1 MSMSSL
7 FSHSLTDLIRGL
19 RHHKKDEQAYIAKEI
34 TNIRK
39 ELRSNDT
46 DLKAQAIAK
55 LTYLQMMGY
64 DMSWAS
70 FHVVEVMSSPK
81 FLYKGIGYLGAIQ
94 SFDQNTDV
102 LMLTTNLIKKDLA
115 SSQVGEIGVALTG
128 LAHILTPDL
137 ARDLCADLVAM
148 LNHSRPIVRKKVLLV
163 LYKVFLKYPE
173 GLRLSFPRMKER
185 LDDPDPAVV
194 SAAVTVICELARR
207 NPKNYLSLA
216 PQLFR
221 LLTTSSNYWMMIKII
236 KLFAALTPHEP
247 RLAKKLL
254 PPIRDLIQTTPS
266 MSLLYECIHAVIS
279 GGMLVASGSGSNAE
293 SAAALAATC
302 VSKLRTFLEDPDQN
316 LQYLGLLALTKIL
329 PTHPHLLADHKDV
342 ILKFLDDQDISI
354 RLRALDLIVG
364 MANKRNLPE
373 IVKRLVVHLLPLGD
387 EDTNADAM
395 DTSYRTDIVRR
406 IVFICSQNSYANVA
420 NFEWYLAVLSD
431 LTNLQ
436 RVDAGELL
444 MNQFMDV
451 GVRVKTVRP
460 YTVKLMMRLLAD
472 SKLIGSV
479 KQEDSNAMV
488 LFAAA
493 WLTGEYCAL
502 LESPLEALE
511 HLSHKEAIHL
521 PPAVQA
527 VYLQSMIKVFAYW
540 MNGLQHDWN
549 EQSREM
555 VCEMVDTL
563 RINIREMYGR
573 NDDLEVQERACNIAA
588 ILDVVA
594 EHLPRTPLRIENSIS
609 FAPTLPSPPSILGK
623 LYPLFFQQELNP
635 VAPKAQRK
643 VPIPEGLDLDRWIY
657 EPVPDPVSESSDDDD
672 FMNEHELSSS
682 YGYGWTG
689 GAAPAGKSRKSKSRK
704 GKSSE
709 ADTKEDSEGRDK
721 RKAERKARQ
730 KLDPY
735 YIGGDDSRDSSVS
748 SKGRRG
754 AAAVDDEDDMDVESI
769 PIVQLSIDEF
779 SKPIKVKK
787 SKKGKDGKKSKRR
800 QESSLITVPVEFAT
814 EEMPE
819 NAVLSNSD
827 DEGAGAGAMAASA
840 GATKKGNGFQV
851 YGGSKDSSVPTIRGI
866 LDADHSELHSVDLS
880 VPLGADEHLP
890 RTKAYMNPEEARQH
904 AEAQAQQ
911 QRLDAIKAKKE
922 KKEKK
927 EKKKA
932 PKGEKEKKKSS
943 KKEKGATAA
952 AAATTGA
959 PLIDVAEELSP
970 ARIPL
975 PVSPA
980 PQTIA
985 TPEVFSAKATAS
997 PPAVEEEEK
1006 SKKTKKTKKSKET
1019 TDGAETTTTPK
1030 SKKSTKSKKSASS
1043 GSASSKAAAVI
1054 VPFPERTDL
1063 ALAQDAYVE
1072 MTYGLAMSP
1081 ASLAVPTLPG
1091 QETEHEP
1098 LVVATIKVKTLE
1110 AAIESAYISLA
1121 DSFDVRLGGTQSG
1134 KESISAK
1141 TLMVPG
1147 HGGETELELELL
1159 VTGRIRYELQVMGT
1173 LHYAVQGM
1181 DRELEFVFS
1190 VAPSTFMLSMPRLTG
1205 AEFSKV
1211 LTEQPETFAATGSV
1225 SVTLSGTGTNGQDE
1239 AFWSAVERITRDIT
1253 HTHVVEVVEGAASF
1267 FGRAWQGYQVAG
1279 LIKAIKSADED
1290 HTKRLDVEMKCTD
1303 QGFVDGLVQEIDAVG
1318 SF

>member
-19 RHHKKDEQAYIAKEI
+19 RQHKKDEQAYIAKEI
-34 TNIRK
+34 ANIRK
-39 ELRSNDT
+39 ELRSNDS

-115 SSQVGEIGVALTG
+115 SPQVSEIGVALTG

-148 LNHSRPIVRKKVLLV
+148 LNHSRPIIRKKVLLV

-185 LDDPDPAVV
+185 LDDPDPSVV

-236 KLFAALTPHEP
+236 KLFASLTPHEP

-373 IVKRLVVHLLPLGD
+373 IVKRLVVHLLPMND
-387 EDTNADAM
+387 EDTNPDSM
-395 DTSYRTDIVRR
+395 DTSYRADIVRR
-406 IVFICSQNSYANVA
+406 IVFICSQNSYANVS

-431 LTNLQ
+431 LTNLP

-444 MNQFMDV
+444 MHQFMDV

-460 YTVKLMMRLLAD
+460 YTVKLMVKLLAD
-472 SKLIGSV
+472 TKLIESG
-479 KQEDSNAMV
+479 KQEDSNVMV

-493 WLTGEYCAL
+493 WLAGEYCAL
-502 LESPLEALE
+502 LESPLDALE
-511 HLSHKEAIHL
+511 HLSNKSAVHL
-521 PPAVQA
+521 PAAVQA
-527 VYLQSMIKVFAYW
+527 VYLQSMIKIFAYW
-540 MNGLQHDWN
+540 MNSLRDDWK
-549 EQSREM
+549 EQSRQM

-563 RINIREMYGR
+563 RTNIREMYGR
-573 NDDLEVQERACNIAA
+573 SDDLEVQERASNIAA

-609 FAPTLPSPPSILGK
+609 FAPRMPSPPSILGK
-623 LYPLFFQQELNP
+623 LYPLFFSQEFNP

-643 VPIPEGLDLDRWIY
+643 VPVPEGLDLDRWIY
-657 EPVPDPVSESSDDDD
+657 EPAPEPVSESSSDEDD
-672 FMNEHELSSS
+672 FMNDHQLSSS

-689 GAAPAGKSRKSKSRK
+689 GAAPAGKSRKSKSRRSK
-704 GKSSE
+704 TDRTDAK
-709 ADTKEDSEGRDK
+709 DDPEGREK

-735 YIGGDDSRDSSVS
+735 YIGGGDSPDSSVS
-748 SKGRRG
+748 SKGKKGR
-754 AAAVDDEDDMDVESI
+754 ADDDEDDMDVESI

-779 SKPIKVKK
+779 NKPIKVKK

-800 QESSLITVPVEFAT
+800 QERSPPTVPVEFAT

-819 NAVLSNSD
+819 DAMLSNSD
-827 DEGAGAGAMAASA
+827 GEGAAGASGNKAKGSTVSNYQGYSNAKNGSTTAS
-840 GATKKGNGFQV
+840 T
-851 YGGSKDSSVPTIRGI
+851 RGI
-866 LDADHSELHSVDLS
+866 LDADYSELLSVDLS
-880 VPLGADEHLP
+880 VPLGADEELP
-890 RTKAYMNPEEARQH
+890 RTKAYMNPEEARQQ
-904 AEAQAQQ
+904 AEELALQ
-911 QRLDAIKAKKE
+911 QRLEAVKAMKE
-922 KKEKK
+922 KKEQK
-927 EKKKA
+927 EKKKKA
-932 PKGEKEKKKSS
+932 AKGEKEKKKS
-943 KKEKGATAA
+943 KKHKETGGALIDIQEDVSPARVPLPASPAPAA
-952 AAATTGA
+952 QSQVAPAESVATTG
-959 PLIDVAEELSP
+959 LDTNEEDKK
-970 ARIPL
+970 
-975 PVSPA
+975 
-980 PQTIA
+980 
-985 TPEVFSAKATAS
+985 AK
-997 PPAVEEEEK
+997 
-1006 SKKTKKTKKSKET
+1006 KKKKSKEKT
-1019 TDGAETTTTPK
+1019 ETT
-1030 SKKSTKSKKSASS
+1030 TKSKKSKKSALTGS
-1043 GSASSKAAAVI
+1043 GTSKASAAATI

-1063 ALAQDAYVE
+1063 SLAQDSFVE
-1072 MTYGLAMSP
+1072 LTYGLALS
-1081 ASLAVPTLPG
+1081 ATSLAIPTPPG
-1091 QETEHEP
+1091 QDPEHDP
-1098 LVVATIKVKTLE
+1098 LVTATFKVKTLDSTPV
-1110 AAIESAYISLA
+1110 ESVRISLA
-1121 DSFDVRLGGTQSG
+1121 DSFDVRLGGEQSG
-1134 KESISAK
+1134 QESISAK
-1141 TLMVPG
+1141 ALMVPG
-1147 HGGETELELELL
+1147 HGGETELELQLL
-1159 VTGRIRYELQVMGT
+1159 IMGRVRYELQVMGT

-1190 VAPSTFMLSMPRLTG
+1190 VPPSTFMLPMARLTG

-1211 LTEQPETFAATGSV
+1211 LTEQLEVFSATGSV
-1225 SVTLSGTGTNGQDE
+1225 SVMLMGNGTNGQDE

-1267 FGRAWQGYQVAG
+1267 FGRSWQGFQVAG
-1279 LIKAIKSADED
+1279 LIKAIKNADED
-1290 HTKRLDVEMKCTD
+1290 YAKRLDVEMKCTD
-1303 QGFVDGLVQEIDAVG
+1303 QGFVDGLVQEIGAVG
-1318 SF
+1318 TF